1 MDYVKKG
8 KEDALGEKGKY
19 DRFGEKG
26 IGEKV
31 DSKQQIAAGQ
41 VEERRNFDWVGG
53 RKKL

>member
-31 DSKQQIAAGQ
+31 NSK
-41 VEERRNFDWVGG
+41 
-53 RKKL
+53 

>member
-19 DRFGEKG
+19 DIFGEKG

-31 DSKQQIAAGQ
+31 DSK
-41 VEERRNFDWVGG
+41 
-53 RKKL
+53 

>member
-31 DSKQQIAAGQ
+31 DSK
-41 VEERRNFDWVGG
+41 
-53 RKKL
+53 

>member
-31 DSKQQIAAGQ
+31 DSKQQIAAG
-41 VEERRNFDWVGG
+41 
-53 RKKL
+53 